1 MLTDW
6 SALCSPEDPILVVP
20 WSDPATNV
28 SWIDLRAD
36 PYDFDGI
43 PEAVQYPALLQALRA
58 LNANRSPVFTAKCD
72 VWSLAADE
80 IGSLRLELGLEPTDS
95 RASIASY
102 IDLISREKS
111 TFASAAQQQ
120 QWINRFLRLASTL
133 EHPTAAAEC
142 ILRSALLDLEQPQ
155 EGYAVSLYVKA
166 LGPDRESVVQ
176 AWSTALVDVVSLIRA
191 RELAR

>member
-6 SALCSPEDPILVVP
+6 SALCSPEDPVLTVP
-20 WSDPATNV
+20 WSDPV
-28 SWIDLRAD
+28 RKLSWIDLRAN

-43 PEAVQYPALLQALRA
+43 PEAVQYPALLQALRV
-58 LNANRSPVFTAKCD
+58 LNASRSPVFTAKCD
-72 VWSLAADE
+72 VWSLATEETGFLA
-80 IGSLRLELGLEPTDS
+80 LELGLDPTDS
-95 RASIASY
+95 RASIAGY
-102 IDLISREKS
+102 IDLIWREKS
-111 TFASAAQQQ
+111 IFASAAQQQ
-120 QWINRFLRLASTL
+120 QWIGRFLRLVSTL

-142 ILRSALLDLEQPQ
+142 VLRSALLDLEQPQ

-176 AWSTALVDVVSLIRA
+176 AWSAALVDVVALIRA